1 MNISNGIENLAQ
13 IFSAQPTPAAN
24 PAKSSNPS
32 QSEALASDKAQL
44 SVVATQVAQSSATS
58 DVRLD
63 KVASIQSAL
72 QAGTYDVSASDVAQ
86 KVITSMLASGK

>member
-13 IFSAQPTPAAN
+13 IFPAQSTPATAS
-24 PAKSSNPS
+24 AKSSDPPKI
-32 QSEALASDKAQL
+32 EGLANDKAQL
-44 SVVATQVAQSSATS
+44 SAVATQVAQSASVS

-72 QAGTYDVSASDVAQ
+72 QAGTYDVSAADVAQ
-86 KVITSMLASGK
+86 KIIASMLVSGK

>member
-13 IFSAQPTPAAN
+13 IFTAQPAPVAP
-24 PAKSSNPS
+24 PAKSSNAS

-44 SVVATQVAQSSATS
+44 SVVATQVAQSSTTS

-72 QAGTYDVSASDVAQ
+72 QAGTYDVPASDVAQ
-86 KVITSMLASGK
+86 KVISSMLAPGK